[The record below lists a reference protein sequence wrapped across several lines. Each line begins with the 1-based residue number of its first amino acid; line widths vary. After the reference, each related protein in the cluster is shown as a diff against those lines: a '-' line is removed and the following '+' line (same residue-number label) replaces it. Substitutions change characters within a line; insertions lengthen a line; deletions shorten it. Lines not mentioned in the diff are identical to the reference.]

1 MIPYGRQEI
10 TNDDIAEVE
19 KVLRSDF
26 LTQGPVIT
34 KFEKSVANYCGSSH
48 AIAVNSATSALH
60 IACLALNL
68 GPGDW
73 LWTSPNTFVA
83 SANCGL
89 YCGANID
96 FVDIDPE
103 TYNISTSA
111 LSDKLIK
118 AEKLGKLPKIV
129 IPVHFGGHP
138 CDMSKIFELSKKY
151 GFKIIEDASHA
162 IGASYENIKVGSCQH
177 SDITIFSFH
186 PVKIITTGEGGM
198 ALTNNEIL
206 SNSMR
211 RLSTHGI
218 TRDKKLMRER
228 PNDEIWNYQQ
238 IELGF
243 NYRITDFQAALGL
256 SQLNRLDKYVKS
268 RHEIVKLYNS
278 KFKNLNIQLPS
289 QSTKIYSSYHLYPI
303 RIKNSPTTTTQKQI
317 YDALWKKDIA
327 ANLLYVP
334 LHRHPYYENLGFKSG
349 DFPESEQF
357 HREVICLP
365 IFPKLTKDQQMI
377 IVESLISILN
387 K

>member
-186 PVKIITTGEGGM
+186 PVKIITTGEGGC
-198 ALTNNEIL
+198 LSTNNPDVNKKVLELRSHGVIRTKKLKRKYGNWYYSMNRLGYNYRMPDINASLGISQLKKIKKFIKKRKSIAKEYFYGFRNNKNIIL
-206 SNSMR
+206 PFIDNFCDHSFHLFPIQIKFKDLKLSKKTFFNLMLKRNINLQVHYIPIHLQKYYKGRFNFPKNFLPEAEKFYSNAVS
-211 RLSTHGI
+211 LPIYYSL
-218 TRDKKLMRER
+218 DKKKVYK
-228 PNDEIWNYQQ
+228 I
-238 IELGF
+238 
-243 NYRITDFQAALGL
+243 
-256 SQLNRLDKYVKS
+256 LD
-268 RHEIVKLYNS
+268 HINS
-278 KFKNLNIQLPS
+278 
-289 QSTKIYSSYHLYPI
+289 
-303 RIKNSPTTTTQKQI
+303 
-317 YDALWKKDIA
+317 
-327 ANLLYVP
+327 
-334 LHRHPYYENLGFKSG
+334 
-349 DFPESEQF
+349 
-357 HREVICLP
+357 
-365 IFPKLTKDQQMI
+365 LTK
-377 IVESLISILN
+377 
-387 K
+387 